1 MKEKINVFEYSREI
15 LEALNKGI
23 LITSKYEDKVNTMT
37 ISWGALGIE
46 WSKPM
51 FTIYVREHRFTKSL
65 LDKNPEFTK
74 KVFSLDKGQVS
85 DVFETP
91 YGYEIV
97 KVTDKK
103 TKQKSLEDCRE
114 EIVNRILAE
123 KYLQHIEKLKAEMNA
138 AGFEIQDL

>member
-1 MKEKINVFEYSREI
+1 MIEKINVFEYSREI

-65 LDKNPEFTK
+65 LDKNPEFT
-74 KVFSLDKGQVS
+74 VNVPLGDMIRRLS
-85 DVFETP
+85 D
-91 YGYEIV
+91 
-97 KVTDKK
+97 
-103 TKQKSLEDCRE
+103 
-114 EIVNRILAE
+114 
-123 KYLQHIEKLKAEMNA
+123 LQE
-138 AGFEIQDL
+138 